1 MIVRTRIAPSPT
13 GFMHIGTLRTALW
26 DYFLAKQHNG
36 QFVIRVEDTDQKR
49 SVEGAVEGLLATLQ
63 KLGLDHDEG
72 PVLNADGSLGSK
84 GDRGPYVQSQRL
96 DLYQPYIE
104 QLLEA
109 GHAYYCFCSA
119 ERLEQMRAEQTAV
132 KQTPKYDRLCLKLS
146 REEVAEKI
154 ANNEPKVVR
163 LKIPDGVSVFTDAI
177 RGKISFNNS
186 DVDDQVLIKTN
197 GFPTYH
203 LAVVIDDHLMN
214 ITHVLRGEEWLPSTP
229 KQIILHAMLGWEMPV
244 YAHVP
249 LLLNPDKKKLSKRQG
264 DVSVEDFLTKGYL
277 PQALLNFVATLGFNP
292 TADQE
297 IFSQE
302 QLIAAFD
309 LSKVNKSGAVLN
321 IEKLDWMNHHYINL
335 LNEDGLFAAAQPF
348 LGDLAEQPRA
358 KRATFVERSRV
369 NRLTEL
375 RQAILPYL
383 SKTDY
388 ATNILI
394 WKKAD
399 VADAREQ
406 LNGVREALASMSEN
420 TFTTIQLLEES
431 IKGYIAGKGASNGNV
446 LWPLRVALSGLEK
459 SASPFEFLWVLGREE
474 SLARLDIA
482 LKKLSTI
489 TNG

>member
-1 MIVRTRIAPSPT
+1 MNVRTRIAPSPT
-13 GFMHIGTLRTALW
+13 GYMHIGNLRTALW

-36 QFVIRVEDTDQKR
+36 QFVIRIEDTDQKR
-49 SVEGAVEGLLATLQ
+49 LVEGAVEVLLTTLQ
-63 KLGLDHDEG
+63 KLGLPHDEG
-72 PVLNADGSLGSK
+72 PILLADGSLGSK
-84 GDRGPYVQSQRL
+84 GDRGPYVQSARL
-96 DLYQPYIE
+96 HIYQPYVQ
-104 QLLEA
+104 QLLDA

-119 ERLEQMRAEQTAV
+119 ERLEQMRAAQTAV
-132 KQTPKYDRLCLKLS
+132 KQTPKYDRLCLRLS
-146 REEVAEKI
+146 REEIAEKI
-154 ANNEPKVVR
+154 ANGEPKVVR
-163 LKIPDGVSVFTDAI
+163 LKIPDGTSVFTDAI
-177 RGKISFNNS
+177 RGKISFNNN
-186 DVDDQVLIKTN
+186 DVDDQVLVKTN

-203 LAVVIDDHLMN
+203 LAVVIDDHLMA

-229 KQIILHAMLGWEMPV
+229 KQIILHAMLGWDMPV

-264 DVSVEDFLTKGYL
+264 DVSVEDFLAKGYL
-277 PQALLNFVATLGFNP
+277 PSALLNFVATLGFNP

-302 QLIAAFD
+302 QLIASFD

-321 IEKLDWMNHHYINL
+321 LEKLDWMNHHYLNL
-335 LNEDGLFAAAQPF
+335 LNEDDLFAAAQSF
-348 LGDLAEQPRA
+348 LGDLADQPKA
-358 KRATFVERSRV
+358 KRACYVERTRV

-383 SKTDY
+383 TKTDY
-388 ATNILI
+388 AAETLV

-399 VADAREQ
+399 SSDARQ
-406 LNGVREALASMSEN
+406 HLNALRELLANLNEN
-420 TFTTIQLLEES
+420 AFTTIQLLEEA
-431 IKGYIAGKGASNGNV
+431 IKEYIASKGAGNGNV

-482 LKKLSTI
+482 LKKIST
-489 TNG
+489 